1 MKQILAAISG
11 SKEHYNIMH
20 RTLNVVLAVA
30 VLMSFVSFIL
40 ISFFKIPNK
49 IRFLPIIA
57 ASFFTISYFISYK
70 SRSFEKVI
78 TFLAFSTILLLIPL
92 SWISNEGS
100 SGGTHYFV
108 FLVCIAIYTLASKKN
123 RIWYIALLLMVV
135 FGLFYFEVK
144 FPNYIFYYPDLYSK
158 YFIFSIY
165 VTFSMI
171 ISVFF
176 LDIYYK
182 YYLTVNK
189 ELKSKNKELEK
200 AKEQIYA
207 QKEQIELQYQQLK
220 EKANE
225 LKIAN
230 ETKDKFYSIIAHDLK
245 SPFNTIIN
253 FTQLIQESAQK
264 GDYESFNQ
272 YLCFLSDSSEQ
283 VYSLLLNLLE
293 WSKVQSK
300 GIKYYPEKI
309 DIKTSLSSVLEIFQ
323 HSALSKKISIINQLE
338 DCSVFA
344 DKNML
349 ETIFRNLIS
358 NSIKFTKDAKIY
370 ISNEK
375 KNNYCVISIIDEGIG
390 MDKKELENIFNPK
403 NIKRGTNGE
412 KGSGLGLS
420 LVKEFIKINKG
431 ELLIKSEKGK
441 GSTFSFTLPLY
452 SEKSFH
458 NS

>member
-1 MKQILAAISG
+1 MKNILAAISG

-20 RTLNVVLAVA
+20 RTLNIVLAVA
-30 VLMSFVSFIL
+30 VLMSFISFIL
-40 ISFFKIPNK
+40 ISFLKIPDK

-57 ASFFTISYFISYK
+57 ASFFTIAYFISYK
-70 SRSFEKVI
+70 SKSFVKVV
-78 TFLAFSTILLLIPL
+78 TFLAFSTILFLIPL

-100 SGGTHYFV
+100 SGGTHYFI
-108 FLVCIAIYTLASKKN
+108 FLICIAIYTLASKKN
-123 RIWYIALLLMVV
+123 RVWYIGLLLLVV

-144 FPNYIFYYPDLYSK
+144 FPNYIYYYPDLSSK

-182 YYLTVNK
+182 YYLTVNR
-189 ELKSKNKELEK
+189 ELKYKNKELK
-200 AKEQIYA
+200 MAKEQIYE
-207 QKEQIELQYQQLK
+207 QKEKIELQYQQLK
-220 EKANE
+220 EKADE

-253 FTQLIQESAQK
+253 FTQLIQEYAQK
-264 GDYESFNQ
+264 GDYESFKQ

-293 WSKVQSK
+293 WSKIQSK
-300 GIKYYPEKI
+300 GINYYPEKVDVQI
-309 DIKTSLSSVLEIFQ
+309 CLSSVLKIFQ
-323 HSALSKKISIINQLE
+323 YTALSKNISIINQLH
-338 DCSVFA
+338 DCLVFA

-349 ETIFRNLIS
+349 ETIFRNLVS

-375 KNNYCVISIIDEGIG
+375 KNTYCVIRIKDEGIG
-390 MDKKELENIFNPK
+390 MDEKELENIFDPK
-403 NIKRGTNGE
+403 NVKRGTNGE

-431 ELLIKSEKGK
+431 ELFIESKKGK
-441 GSTFSFTLPLY
+441 GSSFSFTLPLY
-452 SEKSFH
+452 TEKSF
-458 NS
+458 NKS